1 MCVCTCVCACPII
14 FEHTHA
20 QLVLLWAVLLWQNPF
35 SEYIP
40 VLAGAFIICLM
51 RCFQKSLDIC
61 SGWSYWSQPL
71 FLSSSPLFFLS
82 LDSYCKVLSFFI
94 AETKFH
100 ILTKLW
106 EMHFNVPSFFCIPQV
121 GGKTQIGAKRP
132 NNKHE
137 DTPHHTRTHAH
148 TQSTHK
154 YT

>member
-1 MCVCTCVCACPII
+1 MCACVYMCVCMSYYFWAHTCTVCVTLSSVALI
-14 FEHTHA
+14 
-20 QLVLLWAVLLWQNPF
+20 LWF
-35 SEYIP
+35 YIP
-40 VLAGAFIICLM
+40 LLAGAFIICLM

-100 ILTKLW
+100 TLTKLR

-137 DTPHHTRTHAH
+137 DTPHHTCTHKH
-148 TQSTHK
+148 TQIHIN
-154 YT
+154 